1 MSDSVGILL
10 LALSALASTT
20 TPPHS
25 GAAAGGRVGEVE
37 VVNRAPCRVVGAH
50 GNDTEGLAH
59 GEGRERAEF
68 IDALEQVKPLEL
80 RVGALVREVV
90 RRGHAERLE
99 PARRRA

>member
-10 LALSALASTT
+10 LAPSALASTT

-50 GNDTEGLAH
+50 GHDAESLAH
-59 GEGRERAEF
+59 GEGRERAVLV
-68 IDALEQVKPLEL
+68 DALEQVQQPSSVK
-80 RVGALVREVV
+80 
-90 RRGHAERLE
+90 
-99 PARRRA
+99 ARWYAR